1 MTVCSYTLLTLF
13 VYKNRAALLRAAKR
27 MRDDGW
33 WNLGTAEKPI
43 TSASI
48 GQAMGKEM
56 AYHTVMKTVREGLL
70 GEILCLPR
78 CVFANHHIPPLRLPI
93 RD

>member
-1 MTVCSYTLLTLF
+1 
-13 VYKNRAALLRAAKR
+13 
-27 MRDDGW
+27 
-33 WNLGTAEKPI
+33 
-43 TSASI
+43 
-48 GQAMGKEM
+48 M

-78 CVFANHHIPPLRLPI
+78 CVFPNHHIPPLRLPI